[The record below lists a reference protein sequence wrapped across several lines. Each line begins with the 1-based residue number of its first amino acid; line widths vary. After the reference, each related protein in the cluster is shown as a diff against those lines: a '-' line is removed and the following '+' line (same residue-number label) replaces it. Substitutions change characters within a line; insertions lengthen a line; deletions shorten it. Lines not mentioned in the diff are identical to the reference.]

1 MKKITILSLY
11 PDEMNIYGDS
21 GNILTLQRRLEWRG
35 YEASII
41 YLHIGDQ
48 FPKDVD
54 IIVGG
59 GGQDSGQI
67 KVAKDL
73 QRIAPHLHKLAKA
86 GVPMLMICG
95 LYQLF
100 GHKFVTDANTEIKGI
115 GIFDAETVAGS
126 KRLIGNISIETE
138 LGKVIGYENHS
149 GQTTLLNDQKP
160 FGTVIRGNGNNIVDR
175 TEGARS
181 YNVFGSYLHGSLL
194 PKNPEFA
201 DYLLSLAIKNK
212 YKKTLVLKK
221 LDESLTDRARNMAEK
236 RPV

>member
-1 MKKITILSLY
+1 MKKITIVSLY
-11 PDEMNIYGDS
+11 PNEMNIYGDS
-21 GNILTLQRRLEWRG
+21 GNILTLHRRLEWRG

-41 YLHIGDQ
+41 YFHIGDQ
-48 FPKDVD
+48 FPEEAD

-73 QRIAPHLHKLAKA
+73 QRIAPKIRELAAK

-100 GHKFVTDANTEIKGI
+100 GHKFITDNGTEIKGI
-115 GIFDAETVAGS
+115 GIFDAETKAGS

-138 LGKVIGYENHS
+138 FGKVIGYENHS
-149 GQTTLLNDQKP
+149 GQTSLLNEQKS
-160 FGTVIRGNGNNIVDR
+160 FGSIIRGNGNNAVDR
-175 TEGARS
+175 TEGARVH
-181 YNVFGSYLHGSLL
+181 NVFGSYLHGSLL

-201 DYLLSLAIKNK
+201 DYLLSTAIKNK
-212 YKKTLVLKK
+212 YSIKTALKK
-221 LDESLTDRARNMAEK
+221 LDESLTDRARSAAEK
-236 RPV
+236 RPL